1 MACFKDI
8 SIFIS
13 SMLFPNHCIFCNEP
27 IDPFEDYCENCGK
40 SVPFIKGEICT
51 HCGAAIEDC
60 DCNKRKTVYYDK
72 LAAPLYYDGDVKSC
86 IHRFKFKDERQT
98 AKPLARL
105 MSNTLKEHFG
115 DIKFDYVTYIP
126 MYRTKERK
134 RGFNQSRLLATEIS
148 KLCDIPFADKLI
160 IKLYDTDNQHDC
172 TGLERTGN
180 LIGVFDVDESI
191 NLADK
196 TILLIDDIKTSGATL
211 NECGKIL
218 YLNDVKSVICL
229 TAAVRNSKIEKKYNK
244 QRCNYEKDS

>member
-1 MACFKDI
+1 M
-8 SIFIS
+8 
-13 SMLFPNHCIFCNEP
+13 
-27 IDPFEDYCENCGK
+27 
-40 SVPFIKGEICT
+40 
-51 HCGAAIEDC
+51 
-60 DCNKRKTVYYDK
+60 
-72 LAAPLYYDGDVKSC
+72 
-86 IHRFKFKDERQT
+86 
-98 AKPLARL
+98 
-105 MSNTLKEHFG
+105 KEHFG

-191 NLADK
+191 NLTDK

-244 QRCNYEKDS
+244 QRCNYEKES